1 MRLSGVEHRKKKRY
15 NKKHSKL
22 FIAVLKWCM
31 LCAQALGVSKTEE
44 KYGFLQRKHARAY
57 SVKARFV
64 SICAGCI
71 TKAVLESFRK
81 SLGEGGDS

>member
-31 LCAQALGVSKTEE
+31 LCAQALGVSKTEGTTFYKE
-44 KYGFLQRKHARAY
+44 STQELIRLKRVLC
-57 SVKARFV
+57 SM
-64 SICAGCI
+64 CAGCI

>member
-44 KYGFLQRKHARAY
+44 KYGFLQRKYARDY

-64 SICAGCI
+64 QHMRRMYNQSSIG
-71 TKAVLESFRK
+71 KF
-81 SLGEGGDS
+81 